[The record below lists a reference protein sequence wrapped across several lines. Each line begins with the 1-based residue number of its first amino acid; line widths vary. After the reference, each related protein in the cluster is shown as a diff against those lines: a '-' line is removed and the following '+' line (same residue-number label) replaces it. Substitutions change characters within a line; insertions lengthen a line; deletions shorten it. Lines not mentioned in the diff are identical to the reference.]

1 MADPPATRG
10 PIIVPHPRIAAR
22 LIGGRA
28 LILDP
33 RHDALQRLNQT
44 GSFVWD
50 LIARRRHDRDELLE
64 AVLAEFEVDR
74 ATAAADLDTLLAE
87 MRDRDLIAEVEPAT

>member
-1 MADPPATRG
+1 MADDLTPRG
-10 PIIVPHPRIAAR
+10 PLVVPHPRVAAR

-33 RHDALQRLNQT
+33 RHDALQRLNET

-50 LIARRRHDRDELLE
+50 LIARRAFDRDGLL
-64 AVLAEFEVDR
+64 AALLDEFDVDR
-74 ATAAADLDTLLAE
+74 ATAAADLDALLAE
-87 MRDRDLIAEVEPAT
+87 MRARDLIAEVEPAT